1 MHSKERFSIIY
12 RNHTVCRCTEKVFL
26 IRHYITPIN
35 CEIGTA
41 VPPSPGHSP
50 TEVKQGRLYA
60 TVGATKTVWNFM
72 YCVWLNTLFNWVKK
86 KIRKQHIIHLEFDLD
101 YEIIGKWRDREHNNH
116 VLELIKMCFVF
127 QNKFW
132 KLHL

>member
-1 MHSKERFSIIY
+1 MHSKELFSIIC

-60 TVGATKTVWNFM
+60 AVGATKTVWNLRVVHDWIHF
-72 YCVWLNTLFNWVKK
+72 LIESK
-86 KIRKQHIIHLEFDLD
+86 KIRKATYNTSWNLTLE

-116 VLELIKMCFVF
+116 VLKFIKTCFVF
-127 QNKFW
+127 QNKF
-132 KLHL
+132 KQNL